1 MGASTHHED
10 YQLLLKLLKDFRVDL
25 AVPQTELAQRLE
37 VTQTFIS
44 KVERGERRL
53 DVIELIEILE
63 ALGIAPEEFLKT
75 FLQHRKASHKKQKVK
90 RKITP

>member
-10 YQLLLKLLKDFRVDL
+10 YQLLLKLLKESRVDL
-25 AVPQTELAQRLE
+25 SVAQTELALRLDA
-37 VTQTFIS
+37 TQTFIS

-63 ALGIAPEEFLKT
+63 ALGIAPEAFLKT
-75 FLQHRKASHKKQKVK
+75 FLQHRQASHKKQKVK